1 MKRVAIALLAAT
13 GLSVGFSQI
22 ASAADLPVKGPV
34 YTVPVAAPPYNW
46 TGFYV
51 GAHAGYSWSGGSSSY
66 DNPALAGFDINMKPS
81 GALGGVQ
88 GGFNYQLPN
97 NIVVGVEADFSW
109 ADISDTIPDTLG
121 NALHHPGWPNLTITS
136 KTDYGGTA
144 RARLGYAFGQFLP
157 YLTGGY
163 AWTHANISATDGSLS
178 ESANYSGW
186 TIGGGTEY
194 AFTEHVAVKAE
205 YLHSEFGSHDF
216 FSGKPY
222 SSTSKPNS
230 DTVRVGI
237 NFRPW

>member
-1 MKRVAIALLAAT
+1 MLWAVCRVALT
-13 GLSVGFSQI
+13 TSSQTI
-22 ASAADLPVKGPV
+22 
-34 YTVPVAAPPYNW
+34 
-46 TGFYV
+46 
-51 GAHAGYSWSGGSSSY
+51 SWSVLKQIFHG
-66 DNPALAGFDINMKPS
+66 PTFPTRF
-81 GALGGVQ
+81 Q
-88 GGFNYQLPN
+88 
-97 NIVVGVEADFSW
+97 
-109 ADISDTIPDTLG
+109 TLG

-163 AWTHANISATDGSLS
+163 AWTHANVSATDGPLS
-178 ESANYSGW
+178 ETANYNGW
-186 TIGGGTEY
+186 TIGGGAEY
-194 AFTEHVAVKAE
+194 GFTERVSVKAE

-230 DTVRVGI
+230 DAFRVGI